1 VVAVAT
7 NALAAVA
14 KVAAFVVTGSVA
26 VLAEAGRSLAG
37 GAAQASLLA
46 RRRRRDPAAA
56 GAPAGSERAQGF
68 APMTTSLV
76 LCTAVAVAVVGL
88 VVGLD
93 RSAPLQDPVWVGA
106 ALGASLLLEG
116 ISLRTAVRGARAA
129 GGDASLRQRL
139 RQTTDPALPLVL
151 HDRVAAMVGLVL
163 ASAGVAV
170 AVATDDPRGDRAGA
184 LAVAVVV
191 GAVVV
196 ATARAMRRLL
206 VGAGAHPR
214 EDEALRA
221 AIDIDPDV
229 VRILQIQAR
238 YLGPEELLVAAKVE
252 LQHDLSLVQAVDTVE
267 RIERHVRLAVPA
279 ARHVYLEADVDPA
292 HRQEAGY
299 VVEHSGHIDPDDPRY
314 AEITGAP
321 VDDDD
326 IWTE

>member
-1 VVAVAT
+1 
-7 NALAAVA
+7 
-14 KVAAFVVTGSVA
+14 
-26 VLAEAGRSLAG
+26 
-37 GAAQASLLA
+37 
-46 RRRRRDPAAA
+46 
-56 GAPAGSERAQGF
+56 
-68 APMTTSLV
+68 
-76 LCTAVAVAVVGL
+76 
-88 VVGLD
+88 
-93 RSAPLQDPVWVGA
+93 
-106 ALGASLLLEG
+106 
-116 ISLRTAVRGARAA
+116 
-129 GGDASLRQRL
+129 
-139 RQTTDPALPLVL
+139 
-151 HDRVAAMVGLVL
+151 
-163 ASAGVAV
+163 
-170 AVATDDPRGDRAGA
+170 
-184 LAVAVVV
+184 
-191 GAVVV
+191 
-196 ATARAMRRLL
+196 MRRLL